1 MIDRNGIREKL
12 MMEKEGIPCYTGR
25 NGRCI
30 VNSQQ
35 LQCFIYAAERLNFT
49 KAAEA
54 LFLSVPTVTH
64 HIKSL
69 EEELG
74 TTLFYRNSRV
84 VKLTEQGEKFYFDAK
99 EIFLRMEEVKNQFQ
113 NYTEQETV
121 MFRIGC
127 MTEIELKKLEP
138 VLKKMKEQYPYLR
151 PRVIVR
157 DFFELKNLYENQQ
170 LEVVIAASG
179 LSGQGSF
186 KKIFTYESYAVVNMD
201 HPLASKKELTLDQIA
216 NEILITL
223 PPKCIPFQ
231 KGNQFQEYLTLHAQ
245 DHEHLVSEGEAESIL
260 LAKCGYGIALLP
272 GFFISAQEK
281 TICIP
286 VADTKNI
293 EYGIYYRNKEKHIQ
307 AFINDYKSCM

>member
-1 MIDRNGIREKL
+1 M
-12 MMEKEGIPCYTGR
+12 
-25 NGRCI
+25 
-30 VNSQQ
+30 NSQQ
-35 LQCFIYAAERLNFT
+35 LQCFIYTAERLNFT

-99 EIFLRMEEVKNQFQ
+99 DIFLRMEEARNQFR

-121 MFRIGC
+121 VFRIGC

-138 VLKKMKEQYPYLR
+138 VLKQMKERYPYLR
-151 PRVIVR
+151 PKVAPR

-170 LEVVIAASG
+170 LEVVIAAEG

-186 KKIFTYESYAVVNMD
+186 KKMMTCESYAVMRKD
-201 HPLASKKELTLDQIA
+201 HPLASETELSLEQIA
-216 NEILITL
+216 NETLITL
-223 PPKCIPFQ
+223 PPRCIPFQ

-245 DHEHLVSEGEAESIL
+245 DHVHLVSDGEAESML

-272 GFFISAQEK
+272 GFFIEEVPMARPLIPAKKE
-281 TICIP
+281 IVCIP
-286 VADTKNI
+286 VAGTKNI

-307 AFINDYKSCM
+307 TFVNSYRNCR

>member
-1 MIDRNGIREKL
+1 M
-12 MMEKEGIPCYTGR
+12 
-25 NGRCI
+25 
-30 VNSQQ
+30 NSQQ
-35 LQCFIYAAERLNFT
+35 LQCFIYVAERLNFT

-99 EIFLRMEEVKNQFQ
+99 DIFLRMEEVTNQFQ
-113 NYTEQETV
+113 NYAEEKMTLL
-121 MFRIGC
+121 RIGC
-127 MTEIELKKLEP
+127 MTEIELRKLEA
-138 VLKKMKEQYPYLR
+138 VLMQFRENYPHIR
-151 PRVIVR
+151 PKIIVK

-170 LEVVIAASG
+170 LELVISTYG
-179 LSGQGSF
+179 LSAQGSF
-186 KKIFTYESYAVVNMD
+186 KKMNTYESCAVMELN
-201 HPLASKKELTLDQIA
+201 HPLADEKELEFSQIA
-216 NEILITL
+216 NENLITL

-231 KGNQFQEYLTLHAQ
+231 KGNKFQEYLTLHAQ
-245 DHEHLVSEGEAESIL
+245 EHIHIVSEGEAESVL

-272 GFFISAQEK
+272 GFLIDSQEDVAV
-281 TICIP
+281 IP

-293 EYGIYYRNKEKHIQ
+293 DYGIYYRSREKHIRE
-307 AFINDYKSCM
+307 FISTYERTIQTWK

>member
-1 MIDRNGIREKL
+1 M
-12 MMEKEGIPCYTGR
+12 
-25 NGRCI
+25 
-30 VNSQQ
+30 NSQQ
-35 LQCFIYAAERLNFT
+35 LQCFIYTAERLNFT

-99 EIFLRMEEVKNQFQ
+99 DIFLRMEEARNQFQ
-113 NYTEQETV
+113 NYAEQETV
-121 MFRIGC
+121 VFRIGC
-127 MTEIELKKLEP
+127 MTEIELHKLEP
-138 VLKKMKEQYPYLR
+138 VLKQMKERYPYLR
-151 PRVIVR
+151 PKVVVR

-170 LEVVIAASG
+170 LEVVIATKG

-186 KKIFTYESYAVVNMD
+186 RKMVTYESYAVMCEN
-201 HPLASKKELTLDQIA
+201 HPLAWESELSLEQIS
-216 NEILITL
+216 NETLITL
-223 PPKCIPFQ
+223 PPRCIPFQ
-231 KGNQFQEYLTLHAQ
+231 KGNQLQEYLTLHAQ
-245 DHEHLVSEGEAESIL
+245 DHVHLVSDGEAESIL

-272 GFFISAQEK
+272 GFFIAMHIEEAPVTRPLIPPQEK
-281 TICIP
+281 IICIP
-286 VADTKNI
+286 VANTQNI

-307 AFINDYKSCM
+307 AFVNSYRNCR

>member
-1 MIDRNGIREKL
+1 M
-12 MMEKEGIPCYTGR
+12 
-25 NGRCI
+25 
-30 VNSQQ
+30 NSQQ
-35 LQCFIYAAERLNFT
+35 LQCFIYVAERLNFT

-74 TTLFYRNSRV
+74 TVLFYRNSRV

-99 EIFLRMEEVKNQFQ
+99 DIFFRMQDAKNKFQ
-113 NYTEQETV
+113 CYTEQKNILL
-121 MFRIGC
+121 RIGC

-138 VLKKMKEQYPYLR
+138 VLKLMKETYPLIR
-151 PRVIVR
+151 PKVIVK

-170 LEVVIAASG
+170 LDLVISTYG
-179 LSGQGSF
+179 LSEQGEF
-186 KKIFTYESYAVVNMD
+186 KKISTYRSCAVMTDD
-201 HPLASKKELTLDQIA
+201 HFLANEKELTFEQIA
-216 NEILITL
+216 SENLITL

-231 KGNQFQEYLTLHAQ
+231 KGNKFQENLTLHAQ
-245 DHEHLVSEGEAESIL
+245 DHPHIVSEGEAESIL

-272 GFFISAQEK
+272 EFLIEPQDGIISV
-281 TICIP
+281 P

-293 EYGIYYRNKEKHIQ
+293 EYGIFYKNKEKYIRY
-307 AFINDYKSCM
+307 FIKNYK

>member
-1 MIDRNGIREKL
+1 M
-12 MMEKEGIPCYTGR
+12 
-25 NGRCI
+25 
-30 VNSQQ
+30 NSQQ
-35 LQCFIYAAERLNFT
+35 LQCFIYVAERLNFT

-99 EIFLRMEEVKNQFQ
+99 DIFQRMEEVTNQFQ
-113 NYTEQETV
+113 NYAERKNTLL
-121 MFRIGC
+121 RIGC
-127 MTEIELKKLEP
+127 MTEIELRRLEP
-138 VLKKMKEQYPYLR
+138 ILIQLKESYPHIR
-151 PRVIVR
+151 PKIIVK

-170 LEVVIAASG
+170 LELAISTHG
-179 LSGQGSF
+179 LSEQGSF
-186 KKIFTYESYAVVNMD
+186 KKLYTYESCAVMALN
-201 HPLASKKELTLDQIA
+201 HPLANEKELEFSQIT
-216 NEILITL
+216 NETLITL

-231 KGNQFQEYLTLHAQ
+231 KGNKFQEYLTLHAQ
-245 DHEHLVSEGEAESIL
+245 DHIHIVSEGAAESVL

-272 GFFISAQEK
+272 GFLVDSQEDVAAV
-281 TICIP
+281 P

-293 EYGIYYRNKEKHIQ
+293 DYGIYYRSREKHIRE
-307 AFINDYKSCM
+307 FISTYERMIQTWK